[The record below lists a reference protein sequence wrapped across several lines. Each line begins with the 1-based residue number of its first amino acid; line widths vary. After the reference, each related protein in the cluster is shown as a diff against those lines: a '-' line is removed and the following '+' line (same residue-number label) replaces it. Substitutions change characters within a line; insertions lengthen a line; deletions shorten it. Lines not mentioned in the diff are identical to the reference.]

1 MCDVKYVLAIFD
13 LPLSKEDLTRPP
25 CSVLP
30 TLSDDF
36 QPLKLDI
43 LRLSD
48 VIWGCSL
55 TDKNDQA
62 IPYK

>member
-1 MCDVKYVLAIFD
+1 MFYVLAIFD

-36 QPLKLDI
+36 QPLKSDI

-48 VIWGCSL
+48 VIWDVPNVKNQ
-55 TDKNDQA
+55 DKNFV
-62 IPYK
+62 KL